1 MEKKIGSVFIIIP
14 KKMTTSFYFL
24 NSLGYGLLYTIYMFY
39 LFFAIKAQF
48 YNDFEERSK
57 HLYTVEMTKYHLKN
71 ESFTEVL
78 KFKNSV

>member
-1 MEKKIGSVFIIIP
+1 MG
-14 KKMTTSFYFL
+14 YFVQFTC
-24 NSLGYGLLYTIYMFY
+24 SIY
-39 LFFAIKAQF
+39 FFAIKAQF